1 MTDDAIYVELVKRDG
16 TVVGRTLIDAADA
29 EYVNSYRWRVNADGY
44 AVRDARV
51 GEGVGKRVISLAKA
65 LMDVAPRDSRQVD
78 HINRD
83 RLDNRRSNLR
93 VCTHAQNHQNVPGH
107 PRSTS
112 RFRGVSWDSAR
123 QRWERELQGTVAQ
136 VWNEARAGVGPEVED
151 SRLEA
156 YERGVADGMKEGFE
170 AAAAVGLAAVARIR
184 DAVGLNAQIRSE
196 EKTAAIRAACDMA
209 ERQWNAV
216 LQGDGS

>member
-1 MTDDAIYVELVKRDG
+1 MTDGRELPVVQLHRQPDPVTLLAQAVE
-16 TVVGRTLIDAADA
+16 T
-29 EYVNSYRWRVNADGY
+29 
-44 AVRDARV
+44 AV
-51 GEGVGKRVISLAKA
+51 E
-65 LMDVAPRDSRQVD
+65 Q
-78 HINRD
+78 
-83 RLDNRRSNLR
+83 
-93 VCTHAQNHQNVPGH
+93 
-107 PRSTS
+107 
-112 RFRGVSWDSAR
+112 AR

-151 SRLEA
+151 SRAEA
-156 YERGVADGMKEGFE
+156 QGVGFDMGFAD
-170 AAAAVGLAAVARIR
+170 AAAVGLALVARIR